1 MLLLSHL
8 FTRLENLSAQIEQN
22 QTACISTIYYYYL
35 LFPFSVLRQ
44 SKAWLTMPL
53 LHFYAKNKSHHLPSL
68 EFPASPLGRPQAG
81 LEGHWSEP
89 GSELTET
96 PKNGKQ
102 GMKQHFIGFNDH
114 LKWITTFLLPVYIKQ
129 ERNHT
134 WATAALCFFISSLK
148 SSWSSSI
155 LDCRSFFSLCRR
167 LSCSSSWKKKDM
179 PKINRAGRQLLL
191 QK

>member
-1 MLLLSHL
+1 
-8 FTRLENLSAQIEQN
+8 
-22 QTACISTIYYYYL
+22 
-35 LFPFSVLRQ
+35 
-44 SKAWLTMPL
+44 MPL

-114 LKWITTFLLPVYIKQ
+114 LKWITNFLLPVYIKQ

-167 LSCSSSWKKKDM
+167 LSCSSSWKKKRYAKDLQSKKATAS
-179 PKINRAGRQLLL
+179 PEIKNLTVFTRFRWGRRSYTILCPIQCHEKYLHTSWFFFFS
-191 QK
+191 